1 MISVPHLQKKEL
13 DIYPEKSLPSLEN
26 LDPCK
31 SDISD
36 LSLEADQKE
45 CKIID
50 YISLEDLKKRETAN
64 TSNLNETQPKGAV
77 SEKFESPVEVLQTAS
92 LDVIQEPQAD
102 REKVQITGSAESLN
116 LNHSQNRGTRKKKPK
131 QDQRSPRR

>member
-1 MISVPHLQKKEL
+1 MEL
-13 DIYPEKSLPSLEN
+13 DKYSEKSLPSLEN

-31 SDISD
+31 SVISD

-77 SEKFESPVEVLQTAS
+77 SEKFESPGVEVLQTAS
-92 LDVIQEPQAD
+92 LDLVREPQAD
-102 REKVQITGSAESLN
+102 REKVQTTGSAESLN
-116 LNHSQNRGTRKKKPK
+116 LNHSQNRGTRKMKPK